1 MKLYG
6 MRESGNCWKAATIL
20 ALTGHAFDWV
30 HTDAN
35 AGDTRTAEFLAL
47 NPIGKVPAVQLP
59 DGTLLV
65 ESNAILLHFAE
76 STPWLPGPGLARTRV
91 HEWLFFE
98 QYSHEP
104 YIAVARNLI
113 TWQGQAER
121 FRDRLEECARKG
133 GQALDVMERRL
144 AGQAWLVGDSPTI
157 ADLALFAYTHCAD
170 EGGFDLAR
178 WPGVEAWLAR
188 LRAIP
193 GVTTLPR
200 REEVAAAD
208 RRAAADPGA

>member
-1 MKLYG
+1 
-6 MRESGNCWKAATIL
+6 
-20 ALTGHAFDWV
+20 
-30 HTDAN
+30 
-35 AGDTRTAEFLAL
+35 
-47 NPIGKVPAVQLP
+47 
-59 DGTLLV
+59 
-65 ESNAILLHFAE
+65 
-76 STPWLPGPGLARTRV
+76 
-91 HEWLFFE
+91 
-98 QYSHEP
+98 
-104 YIAVARNLI
+104 
-113 TWQGQAER
+113 
-121 FRDRLEECARKG
+121 
-133 GQALDVMERRL
+133 MERRL